1 MVRFTCILLLF
12 IQSIFSQNNIP
23 NSLLEKHL
31 DSIVDQSVLSKIQ
44 SNYSFDIDERLITK
58 PTFSTIHDEGKR
70 ALINA
75 PDLYDNVK
83 ESVVLIV
90 TNDGASGSGSI
101 LDKSGHIITNF
112 HVISDQD
119 ASDIRCILWDE
130 SFGSIDDISKSDLL
144 KVKIVGIDETK
155 DLALL
160 KVDTS
165 PSYLKP
171 MPLGQAFSIKI
182 AQDVFAVGHPSGL
195 LWYYTNGTINRVAKN
210 NWNYGDGYSVSAN
223 TIYTQTPINPGNSGG
238 PLLDEKGRMI
248 GVNSA
253 SSVKMQNVNLAVRID
268 EVKRFFRAAKNGEY
282 KIDTGTSKT
291 TPLRDA
297 KWKDLGDKNNN
308 GVIDTFVRR
317 GVLDNGKYITQV
329 GVDEN
334 EDDIFEY
341 ILCDTNEDNKE
352 DLIMYDRKGDGN
364 YSYWEVD
371 SDFDGKV
378 DWEGETG

>member
-1 MVRFTCILLLF
+1 MIRFTCILFLF

-44 SNYSFDIDERLITK
+44 SNYTFDID
-58 PTFSTIHDEGKR
+58 DEGKR

-182 AQDVFAVGHPSGL
+182 AQEVFAVGHPSGL

-210 NWNYGDGYSVSAN
+210 NWDYGDGYSVSAN

-297 KWKDLGDKNNN
+297 KWEDLGDENNN
-308 GVIDTFVRR
+308 GIIDTFVRR

-341 ILCDTNEDNKE
+341 IRCDTNEDSKA
-352 DLIMYDRKGDGN
+352 DLIMYDRNGDGN
-364 YSYWEVD
+364 FSYWQVD
-371 SDFDGKV
+371 SDFDGKL

>member
-1 MVRFTCILLLF
+1 MIRFTCIFLLF
-12 IQSIFSQNNIP
+12 IQSIFSQNSIS
-23 NSLLEKHL
+23 NSLLKKHL
-31 DSIVDQSVLSKIQ
+31 DNAIDQSILSKIQ
-44 SNYSFDIDERLITK
+44 SNYSFDID
-58 PTFSTIHDEGKR
+58 DEGKR

-101 LDKSGHIITNF
+101 LDTSGHIITNF
-112 HVISDQD
+112 HVIAGQD
-119 ASDIRCILWDE
+119 ASDIRCVLWDE

-144 KVKIVGIDETK
+144 KVEIVGVDKTK

-160 KVDTS
+160 KVD
-165 PSYLKP
+165 PKASYLKP
-171 MPLGQAFSIKI
+171 IPLGQAFSIKI

-210 NWNYGDGYSVSAN
+210 NWNYGDDYSVSAN

-238 PLLDEKGRMI
+238 PLLNEKGRMI

-253 SSVKMQNVNLAVRID
+253 SSEKMQNVNLAVRID
-268 EVKRFFRAAKNGEY
+268 DVKRFFRAAKNGEY
-282 KIDTGTSKT
+282 KINTGTSKT
-291 TPLRDA
+291 TLLRDA
-297 KWKDLGDKNNN
+297 RWEDLGDENNN
-308 GVIDTFVRR
+308 GIIDTFVRR
-317 GVLDNGKYITQV
+317 GILDNGKYVTQI

-334 EDDIFEY
+334 EDNIFEY
-341 ILCDTNEDNKE
+341 ILCDTNEDNKG
-352 DLIMYDRKGDGN
+352 DVVMYDRKGDGN

-378 DWEGETG
+378 DWEGEAS